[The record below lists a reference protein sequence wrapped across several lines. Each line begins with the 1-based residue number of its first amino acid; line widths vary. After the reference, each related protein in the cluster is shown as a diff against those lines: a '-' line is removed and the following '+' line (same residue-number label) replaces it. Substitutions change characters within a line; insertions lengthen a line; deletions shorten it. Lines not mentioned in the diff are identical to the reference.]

1 MGAMRIYTS
10 PHSPYGARV
19 TIAAR
24 AKGIVLEPLQVPNR
38 NLLDPAFL
46 AINPL
51 ARIPVLI
58 LENGTAIPESA
69 VILEWLEESLPTP
82 PLMPAAATDRAR
94 IRAVMQAVD
103 LYVAV
108 PLQRLFLHF
117 DPARRDATI
126 VEQEF
131 IRCHQGLATI
141 DELLGAGL
149 PATDAGVTLA
159 DCVLAPTLH
168 LCVRAAAR
176 VGIGGE
182 PVMRHPRLAEW
193 YGHAWR
199 HPIVGAV
206 LAELTEAQV
215 AFDTRFGMEPVAG
228 HPGVVLPRAN
238 SFSSRTA

>member
-1 MGAMRIYTS
+1 
-10 PHSPYGARV
+10 
-19 TIAAR
+19 
-24 AKGIVLEPLQVPNR
+24 
-38 NLLDPAFL
+38 
-46 AINPL
+46 
-51 ARIPVLI
+51 
-58 LENGTAIPESA
+58 
-69 VILEWLEESLPTP
+69 
-82 PLMPAAATDRAR
+82 
-94 IRAVMQAVD
+94 
-103 LYVAV
+103 
-108 PLQRLFLHF
+108 
-117 DPARRDATI
+117 
-126 VEQEF
+126 
-131 IRCHQGLATI
+131 
-141 DELLGAGL
+141 
-149 PATDAGVTLA
+149 
-159 DCVLAPTLH
+159 VLAPTLH